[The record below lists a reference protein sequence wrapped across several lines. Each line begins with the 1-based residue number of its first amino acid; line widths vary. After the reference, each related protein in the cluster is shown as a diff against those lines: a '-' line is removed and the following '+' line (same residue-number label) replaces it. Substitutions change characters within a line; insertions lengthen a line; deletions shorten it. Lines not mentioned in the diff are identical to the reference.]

1 MTRNVTITLPDEL
14 AEQADSLG
22 LLTPEAVA
30 ALIAA
35 EVRQRRTA
43 RLFEMMDRLASTGEP
58 PMTPEEIEAEIDAAR
73 AERRAGHARCLTPI
87 WCCPPS
93 SGSSRRGPC

>member
-1 MTRNVTITLPDEL
+1 MSRNITVTLPDEL

-22 LLTPEAVA
+22 LLTPEALA

-43 RLFEMMDRLASTGEP
+43 KLFGMMDQLAATDEP

-73 AERRAGHARCLTPI
+73 AERKAKHAR
-87 WCCPPS
+87 
-93 SGSSRRGPC
+93 GA